1 MRLAR
6 IIVLGLSVA
15 SVVSAAAAQQLRDPT
30 RPPTYISPSTTGEA
44 PDQKDADQ
52 KSDLVLQTVLISPER
67 RNVVIN
73 GKLLALGQSISGQK
87 VIAIYESEVL
97 LSGSDGALKLRL
109 FPAVDKRRPRVA
121 ESGRGGNP
129 RPAPTKPKSDRD
141 GQES

>member
-1 MRLAR
+1 MRLAQ
-6 IIVLGLSVA
+6 IIVAGLSVA
-15 SVVSAAAAQQLRDPT
+15 SVVTAAAAQQLRDPT
-30 RPPTYISPSTTGEA
+30 RPPTYISPSTTAEA
-44 PDQKDADQ
+44 QEP

-73 GKLLALGQSISGQK
+73 GRLLALGQSISGLK

-97 LSGSDGALKLRL
+97 LSGDEGARKLRL
-109 FPAVDKRRPRVA
+109 FPAVDKRTPRVA
-121 ESGRGGNP
+121 ESDRGGNP

>member
-1 MRLAR
+1 MRLAQ

-30 RPPTYISPSTTGEA
+30 RPPAFVAPTTTGEA
-44 PDQKDADQ
+44 PDQK
-52 KSDLVLQTVLISPER
+52 SNLVLQTVLISPER

-73 GKLLALGQSISGQK
+73 GKLLVLGQSISGQK

-109 FPAVDKRRPRVA
+109 FPAIDKRRPRVA

-129 RPAPTKPKSDRD
+129 RPAPTKPKTDRD